1 MLPFALKA
9 VWFGLSAS
17 GTLSCW
23 VVLIALARTIN
34 IWWLPLLYCSVVTA
48 LEGIFCLGMIY
59 HMDPFQM
66 PDAFRLAQIFV
77 ISFSALVLTGV
88 ALTFIWATTASVI
101 WPESVNGSAKSTLS
115 WRHVYFIPLLVI
127 PTVFAVAQI
136 VLVVTLDA
144 YAPSD
149 NFHADVTGHLWI
161 CLLGYAGM
169 PMIES
174 IPCFCLTVYAGMRV
188 ARIHRI
194 QSTQHSSTN
203 LGAGTRTDPFAASVP
218 AMVRMPQPGL
228 DEDIEVDGWTK
239 LDELSPGRSPSSLSM
254 GGRHAT
260 AKPPSVI
267 SVGNQQRQ
275 HGKSPSQTS
284 QARFHIP
291 FNPREAASPTST
303 AAETSWQDSKSPFVY
318 PTVMEE
324 EDALDADVEDKVQR
338 KTGRKPQPMR
348 LDKIS
353 HRSQLTAPQKKIIPL
368 IWRLILFHGVF
379 FLVQILV
386 TLSTLI
392 DIGNH
397 RKTLTPFGTE
407 HIALIL
413 AAWGPFVIFS
423 HSPGVRQ
430 RLMFWR

>member
-188 ARIHRI
+188 AR
-194 QSTQHSSTN
+194 
-203 LGAGTRTDPFAASVP
+203 
-218 AMVRMPQPGL
+218 
-228 DEDIEVDGWTK
+228 
-239 LDELSPGRSPSSLSM
+239 
-254 GGRHAT
+254 
-260 AKPPSVI
+260 
-267 SVGNQQRQ
+267 
-275 HGKSPSQTS
+275 
-284 QARFHIP
+284 
-291 FNPREAASPTST
+291 
-303 AAETSWQDSKSPFVY
+303 
-318 PTVMEE
+318 
-324 EDALDADVEDKVQR
+324 
-338 KTGRKPQPMR
+338 
-348 LDKIS
+348 
-353 HRSQLTAPQKKIIPL
+353 
-368 IWRLILFHGVF
+368 
-379 FLVQILV
+379 
-386 TLSTLI
+386 
-392 DIGNH
+392 
-397 RKTLTPFGTE
+397 
-407 HIALIL
+407 
-413 AAWGPFVIFS
+413 
-423 HSPGVRQ
+423 
-430 RLMFWR
+430 